1 MSDSA
6 PALKTLFKVIKKKL
20 LKRIFEKCN
29 VDVDIDWAEISDTFE
44 DKLCDAFTSL
54 AKSTDQGVRHRFAD
68 VCTALFDINAVCRD
82 QKKGR
87 YIIEC
92 LKDAGRLND
101 GMSALASVKPDI
113 HQIVTW
119 IYLEVPTLWERLR
132 KTAIIKQ
139 AVGLG
144 GQKKYVAKPA
154 NEIPSE
160 LQKKTFESEFCSYMK
175 REQTMVLH
183 VHTDF
188 EDLGNCVRFVFY
200 VNAFPKNVEQYDDNG
215 KLDLGLDR
223 NAESFTIIY
232 HREPTPYIRIKCSF
246 NSSQTSRIAQL
257 FAKFMLATDIID
269 KPVEVYPIGEFNPT
283 YTKDFHLKVSSSM
296 VAKARVSGVTL
307 EITNPE
313 NGIVDELTHRCKTDD
328 IFDRLLESC
337 SKFPV
342 AWRKPKMWEFS
353 IDVIVE
359 KPQYVQ
365 GEFQGMESAPVDPKT
380 KNYVVKVT
388 EKNLI
393 MNCNDERHKQL
404 ILELLAENGIKNV
417 YKKEVLAMEYRK

>member
-269 KPVEVYPIGEFNPT
+269 KPVEAYPIGEFNPT

-328 IFDRLLESC
+328 IFNRLLESC

>member
-6 PALKTLFKVIKKKL
+6 PALKTLFKVIKRTL
-20 LKRIFEKCN
+20 LKRVFAKCGID
-29 VDVDIDWAEISDTFE
+29 VDVDWGELSDAFE
-44 DKLCDAFTSL
+44 DKLCDAFTTL
-54 AKSTDQGVRHRFAD
+54 AKSADRGVRHRFAD

-87 YIIEC
+87 YIVEC
-92 LKDAGRLND
+92 LKEAGRLND
-101 GMSALASVKPDI
+101 AMSALASARPDI

-119 IYLEVPTLWERLR
+119 IYLEAPALWERLR

-144 GQKKYVAKPA
+144 GQKKYVTKPA
-154 NEIPSE
+154 SEIPSE
-160 LQKKTFESEFCSYMK
+160 LQRKAFEGEFCSYMK

-232 HREPTPYIRIKCSF
+232 YREQAPHIRIKCSF
-246 NSSQTSRIAQL
+246 NSSQTNRIAHL
-257 FAKFMLATDIID
+257 FAKFMLATDIVD
-269 KPVEVYPIGEFNPT
+269 KPAEVYPIGEFNPT
-283 YTKDFHLKVSSSM
+283 YARDFHLKVSSPM
-296 VAKARVSGVTL
+296 VAKARTSGVTL

-313 NGIVDELTHRCKTDD
+313 TGVVDELTHRCRTGD
-328 IFDRLLESC
+328 IFDRLQESC
-337 SKFPV
+337 SRFPV

-353 IDVIVE
+353 VDVIVE
-359 KPQYVQ
+359 RPRYIQ
-365 GEFQGMESAPVDPKT
+365 GEFQGMESDPAAPRT
-380 KNYVVKVT
+380 KSYAVRVA
-388 EKNLI
+388 EKNLV
-393 MNCNDERHKQL
+393 MNCNDERHRRL
-404 ILELLAENGIKNV
+404 ILDLLAENGIRNV
-417 YKKEVLAMEYRK
+417 YRKEVLAMEYRK